1 MHTMLSVLQEPMQQE
16 EFPIIYYS
24 RYCHRE
30 LSHLLYLLFSL
41 SIVRFIDIRIFAI
54 SIDYTQALSCPFFY
68 SSLDAHCFIRSH
80 LFYPG

>member
-16 EFPIIYYS
+16 EFTIIYYS

-41 SIVRFIDIRIFAI
+41 SIVL
-54 SIDYTQALSCPFFY
+54 LSTFVF
-68 SSLDAHCFIRSH
+68 L
-80 LFYPG
+80 LFQLIILRH